1 MQGVWVQYLVRE
13 LRTCLRAKKPKHRN
27 NIIINSIKILKI
39 VHIKKIFLICLH
51 LHCCPANKFKST
63 IFLDSIYMHYIQ
75 YLFFSFWLTSL
86 CIIGSRFTH
95 LIRTDSHAL
104 FLRLSNIPLYIRN
117 TVEEEEG
124 GWMERVAGN
133 IYIATC
139 KTAVGICCITQGAQ
153 TQCSV
158 TTQRVGM
165 G

>member
-1 MQGVWVQYLVRE
+1 MPQSQKTKTQEQYHN
-13 LRTCLRAKKPKHRN
+13 KFNKDIK
-27 NIIINSIKILKI
+27 NSP
-39 VHIKKIFLICLH
+39 HQKKIFLICLH
-51 LHCCPANKFKST
+51 LHCCPANKFIST

-86 CIIGSRFTH
+86 CIIGSRFIH

-104 FLRLSNIPLYIRN
+104 FLQLSNIPLYICN

-133 IYIATC
+133 IYVATC